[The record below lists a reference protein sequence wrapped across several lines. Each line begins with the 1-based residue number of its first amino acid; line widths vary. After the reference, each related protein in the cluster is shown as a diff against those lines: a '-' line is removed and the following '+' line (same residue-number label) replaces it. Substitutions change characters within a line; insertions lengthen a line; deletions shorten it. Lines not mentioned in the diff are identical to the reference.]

1 MEIQPTD
8 TEKPKEELKEERKFL
23 KFLLRNKIVVILIL
37 LLFGV
42 FFWAFIKMN
51 LMERDFKIQK
61 SVIVNTY
68 ELRIDSI
75 NLAKM
80 ELVSTVFSWAIRS
93 ELTRENMEQINE
105 FFLNFIKVPDVE
117 KVQLL
122 NYDNSKILIST
133 DKKDEG
139 EAITNRKLFASD
151 TLQYFKTDS
160 DHVTYITPIMGLNK
174 RIGSL
179 VIKIKTNK

>member
-1 MEIQPTD
+1 METQPTD
-8 TEKPKEELKEERKFL
+8 TEKPKEELKKERKFL

-42 FFWAFIKMN
+42 FFWALIKIN
-51 LMERDFKIQK
+51 VMEKDFKIQK
-61 SVIVNTY
+61 NEIVNKY
-68 ELRIDSI
+68 EFRIDSI

-93 ELTRENMEQINE
+93 ELSRENMEQVNE

-117 KVQLL
+117 KVQLV
-122 NYDNSKILIST
+122 NYDSSKILIST

-139 EAITNRKLFASD
+139 EAITDRKLFASD
-151 TLQYFKTDS
+151 TIQYFKTDS
-160 DHVTYITPIMGLNK
+160 DHVKYITPIMGLNK

-179 VIKIKTNK
+179 VIEIKINK